1 MEYNMELVPPCGL
14 YCGVCAIRIATVDD
28 NDKFREKLA
37 PIYGVKPEDL
47 HCEGCRAPVDKV
59 WMYCQACP
67 IKACTGDR
75 GYEGCSECGDF
86 PCELIENFPIPVGTK
101 VIMRA
106 VPRWREVGTAT
117 WVTEEEARYKCPNC
131 GAHLFRGAK
140 RCRSCKQPVDVD

>member
-75 GYEGCSECGDF
+75 GYEDCSECDDF
-86 PCELIENFPIPVGTK
+86 PCELIENFPIPVGKK

-117 WVTEEEARYKCPNC
+117 WVAEEEARYKCPNC
-131 GAHLFRGAK
+131 AAQLFRGAK

>member
-75 GYEGCSECGDF
+75 GYEGCSECDDF
-86 PCELIENFPIPVGTK
+86 PCELIENFPIPVGKK

-106 VPRWREVGTAT
+106 VPRWREVGTEA
-117 WVTEEEARYKCPNC
+117 WVAEEEARYKCPEC
-131 GAHLFRGAK
+131 GAQLFRGAK
-140 RCRSCKQPVDVD
+140 RCRSCKEPVDVD